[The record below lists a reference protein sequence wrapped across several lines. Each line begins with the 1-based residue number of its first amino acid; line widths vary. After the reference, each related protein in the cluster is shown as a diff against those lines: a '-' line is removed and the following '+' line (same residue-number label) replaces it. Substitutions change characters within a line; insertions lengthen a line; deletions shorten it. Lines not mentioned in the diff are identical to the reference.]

1 MNQTWLDDG
10 FDFSRFAALIENSV
24 SDRNIMLANDE
35 ELEQMGQLTEDDL
48 DIFRGLPSGDR
59 ASVGQSPAMG
69 TGGGYI
75 LLFQVQ
81 IRIGPPKHTA
91 QHTHTLPKKK

>member
-1 MNQTWLDDG
+1 
-10 FDFSRFAALIENSV
+10 
-24 SDRNIMLANDE
+24 MLANDE

-69 TGGGYI
+69 TGVNIY
-75 LLFQVQ
+75 FYCF
-81 IRIGPPKHTA
+81 KF
-91 QHTHTLPKKK
+91 KFE

>member
-1 MNQTWLDDG
+1 MTIDDG
-10 FDFSRFAALIENSV
+10 FDFSHFAALIENSV
-24 SDRNIMLANDE
+24 SERNIMLANDE

-69 TGGGYI
+69 TGGGYLF

-81 IRIGPPKHTA
+81 IRIGPAAAA
-91 QHTHTLPKKK
+91 QHTHKHTLT